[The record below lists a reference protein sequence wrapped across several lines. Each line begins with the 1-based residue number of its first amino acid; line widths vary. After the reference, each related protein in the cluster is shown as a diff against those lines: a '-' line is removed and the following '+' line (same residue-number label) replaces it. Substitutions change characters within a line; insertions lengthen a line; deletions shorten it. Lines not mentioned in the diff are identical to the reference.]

1 MRKLYLQIYVTLV
14 VVLLAFVLLAG
25 VFWRELAERAGYRQ
39 FAVFASEVAEAMLPT
54 KGEPPAVQE
63 AALQRWAGRVR
74 MSLYTTDGKFIAA
87 AGEPLPL
94 EDREQRWQ
102 GRGHAWTLQLSDG
115 RWLVGKRVRPPRAP
129 PVWGFVLFLLGLALA
144 VAVGAYPV
152 VRRVT
157 RRLERLEHGV
167 EALGAGDLKARVQ
180 VEGKDEIA
188 RLAARFNDSA
198 ARIESLVGA
207 NKALLDSNKALL
219 ANASHELRSPLAR
232 IRMALESPG
241 VDEGARGAVAQD
253 VAELDQLIDEILLA
267 SRLDAQS
274 DRAPLEEV
282 DLLALAAEEAARVD
296 ASAEGEPVVVRGEPK
311 LLRRVVRNLLENARR
326 HAPGEAPEV
335 RVRREEGHA
344 VLEVLDRGPGIAEAE
359 RERIFEPFYRPA
371 GARESAGGHGLGLA
385 LVRQIA
391 TRHGGTAA
399 CAARDG
405 GGSVFFVRLPGS

>member
-39 FAVFASEVAEAMLPT
+39 FATFAAEVAEAMLPT
-54 KGEPPAVQE
+54 QGEPPAVQE

-74 MSLYTTDGKFIAA
+74 MSLYTVDGKFIAA
-87 AGEPLPL
+87 AGEPLAL
-94 EDREQRWQ
+94 EDREQRWH

-207 NKALLDSNKALL
+207 NKALL

-241 VDEGARGAVAQD
+241 VDESARGAVAQD
-253 VAELDQLIDEILLA
+253 IAELDQLIDEILLA
-267 SRLDAQS
+267 SRLDAQP
-274 DRAPLEEV
+274 DRAPVEEV

-296 ASAEGEPVVVRGEPK
+296 ASAEGESVVVRGEPK

-335 RVRREEGHA
+335 RVRREAGHA
-344 VLEVLDRGPGIAEAE
+344 VLEVLDRGPGIADAE

-391 TRHGGTAA
+391 ARHGGAAA
-399 CAARDG
+399 CAARNG
-405 GGSVFFVRLPGS
+405 GGSVFRVRLPGA